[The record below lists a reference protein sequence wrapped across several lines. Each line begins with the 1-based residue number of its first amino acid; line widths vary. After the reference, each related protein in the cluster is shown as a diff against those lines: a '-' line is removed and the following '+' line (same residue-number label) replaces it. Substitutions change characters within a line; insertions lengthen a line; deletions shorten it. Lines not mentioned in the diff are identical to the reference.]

1 MKSFLKFL
9 IPVIVFGAIGYHFR
23 AVIFPLVPCEEPIP
37 YKLGTFDSKFD
48 ISQKYFLDALSEAE
62 VIWEKPSGL
71 DLFAHM
77 PSDNSSNV
85 LRVNLVYDFRQEAT
99 SKLKGLGIVVDNT
112 RASYDSLKAK
122 FEALKT
128 EYEKDKSTFN
138 SKVKFF
144 NAEQEKY
151 QEEVA
156 YWNNKGGA
164 PQNEYNKLEAT
175 RKELQN
181 ESKQLQGMESNL
193 NEQAS
198 QINALVV
205 VLNRLAT
212 ALNLTVEKYNTVNV
226 ARGESF
232 EEGVYSSDGANKE
245 IDIYEF
251 SNRQKLLRVLAHEL
265 GHALGLE
272 HVSDTK
278 AIMYELNQGNTMA
291 PTVSDLEALKAK
303 CGVK

>member
-99 SKLKGLGIVVDNT
+99 SKLKGLGIVVENT

-181 ESKQLQGMESNL
+181 ESKQLQG
-193 NEQAS
+193 
-198 QINALVV
+198 I
-205 VLNRLAT
+205 
-212 ALNLTVEKYNTVNV
+212 
-226 ARGESF
+226 
-232 EEGVYSSDGANKE
+232 
-245 IDIYEF
+245 
-251 SNRQKLLRVLAHEL
+251 
-265 GHALGLE
+265 
-272 HVSDTK
+272 
-278 AIMYELNQGNTMA
+278 
-291 PTVSDLEALKAK
+291 
-303 CGVK
+303 

>member
-37 YKLGTFDSKFD
+37 YKLGTFDAKFN

-62 VIWEKPSGL
+62 AIWEKPAGL

-77 PSDNSSNV
+77 PSDDPPDV
-85 LRVNLVYDFRQEAT
+85 LRVNLIYDFRQEAT

-112 RASYDSLKAK
+112 RASYDSLQAK

-128 EYEKDKSTFN
+128 EYEKDKNTFN
-138 SKVKFF
+138 SKVKSF

-193 NEQAS
+193 NEQAGE
-198 QINALVV
+198 INALVV
-205 VLNRLAT
+205 VLNRLAA

-272 HVSDTK
+272 HVNDTK

-291 PTVSDLEALKAK
+291 PTASDLEALKAK
-303 CGVK
+303 CGIK

>member
-1 MKSFLKFL
+1 M
-9 IPVIVFGAIGYHFR
+9 
-23 AVIFPLVPCEEPIP
+23 
-37 YKLGTFDSKFD
+37 
-48 ISQKYFLDALSEAE
+48 
-62 VIWEKPSGL
+62 
-71 DLFAHM
+71 
-77 PSDNSSNV
+77 
-85 LRVNLVYDFRQEAT
+85 
-99 SKLKGLGIVVDNT
+99 
-112 RASYDSLKAK
+112 
-122 FEALKT
+122 
-128 EYEKDKSTFN
+128 
-138 SKVKFF
+138 
-144 NAEQEKY
+144 
-151 QEEVA
+151 
-156 YWNNKGGA
+156 
-164 PQNEYNKLEAT
+164 
-175 RKELQN
+175 
-181 ESKQLQGMESNL
+181 
-193 NEQAS
+193 
-198 QINALVV
+198 V